1 MRPLVSRTLALICAV
16 GVAGCPRGR
25 RAEGPVVA
33 TVSPPEAPPTAGAL
47 IGGRFV
53 DFRHRVSI
61 ARPQSWILEPG
72 RVDDALRMRMIHD
85 ETGVVIEL
93 WIFDGSGL
101 QPRRRGDCLWTFQD
115 QGPYTGL
122 PGTGLVGVA
131 SCTPATPGNALVR
144 AWLKPIEGAVVQLEV
159 HYPEGT
165 LIAAEPMTR
174 AVLATVRTGDAAP
187 Q

>member
-1 MRPLVSRTLALICAV
+1 V
-16 GVAGCPRGR
+16 
-25 RAEGPVVA
+25 
-33 TVSPPEAPPTAGAL
+33 
-47 IGGRFV
+47 GGRFV

-93 WIFDGSGL
+93 WVFEGSGL
-101 QPRRRGDCLWTFQD
+101 QPRQRGDCLWTFQD
-115 QGPYTGL
+115 QGPYSGL

-131 SCTPATPGNALVR
+131 SCTPGTPGNSLVR

-174 AVLATVRTGDAAP
+174 AVLATVRTDVAAP